1 MEGGKYRHS
10 DVQVEISM
18 WIITEY
24 FKRQKYPH
32 LYVLLLKSLKS
43 VRYTNI
49 QILPPASMQQ
59 VKKLVL
65 RPIIKQKYQS

>member
-24 FKRQKYPH
+24 FKRQKYPD
-32 LYVLLLKSLKS
+32 LYVLKS
-43 VRYTNI
+43 
-49 QILPPASMQQ
+49 
-59 VKKLVL
+59 
-65 RPIIKQKYQS
+65 